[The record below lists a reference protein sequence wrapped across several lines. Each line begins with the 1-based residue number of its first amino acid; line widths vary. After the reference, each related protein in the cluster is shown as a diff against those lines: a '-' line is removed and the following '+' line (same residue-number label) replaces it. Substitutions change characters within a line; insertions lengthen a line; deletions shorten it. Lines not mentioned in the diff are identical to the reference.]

1 MTHARRN
8 RAAHRGTTLI
18 EAMAATVVLLFGML
32 GLLSADL
39 ISFQQ
44 NSYAVK
50 QNQATALARDVADM
64 VSRWNYTDARLT
76 NVTDND
82 ALVLQ
87 SGASLSEPDWTQYEL
102 DLGLVSGTPANSPLR
117 AIDNDTFRRH
127 VALRP
132 LMDGT
137 TRLGTLVSA
146 VVSWPEGGRW
156 RQVVLH
162 TMVYDPSGNKAPV
175 PGL

>member
-1 MTHARRN
+1 MKHPPRTRV
-8 RAAHRGTTLI
+8 AHRGTTLI

-44 NSYAVK
+44 NAYAVK
-50 QNQATALARDVADM
+50 QNQATALARDVADT

-76 NVTDND
+76 NVASND
-82 ALVLQ
+82 ALVLE
-87 SGASLSEPDWTQYEL
+87 SGASSDAPDWGAYEL
-102 DLGLVSGTPANSPLR
+102 DLGAVPNTS
-117 AIDNDTFRRH
+117 FRRH

-132 LMDGT
+132 LRDGPT
-137 TRLGTLVSA
+137 QLGLLVSA
-146 VVSWPEGGRW
+146 IVSWPEGGRW

-162 TMVYDPSGNKAPV
+162 TMVYDPSGNNAPV

>member
-1 MTHARRN
+1 M
-8 RAAHRGTTLI
+8 
-18 EAMAATVVLLFGML
+18 

-44 NSYAVK
+44 NSFAVK
-50 QNQATALARDVADM
+50 QNQATALARDVADT
-64 VSRWNYTDARLT
+64 VTRWSYTDTRLT
-76 NVTDND
+76 NATGND
-82 ALVLQ
+82 SRVLE
-87 SGASLSEPDWTQYEL
+87 SGAVADEPDWSAYEL
-102 DLGLVSGTPANSPLR
+102 DMLAASSTASNPVRPLGNNS
-117 AIDNDTFRRH
+117 FRRH
-127 VALRP
+127 IALRP

-137 TRLGTLVSA
+137 TQLGLLVSA

-162 TMVYDPSGNKAPV
+162 TMVYDPSGNSAPV

>member
-1 MTHARRN
+1 MSRAPRT
-8 RAAHRGTTLI
+8 RAACRGTTLI
-18 EAMAATVVLLFGML
+18 EAMVATVALLFGML

-44 NSYAVK
+44 NAFAVK
-50 QNQATALARDVADM
+50 QNQATALARDVADT
-64 VSRWNYTDARLT
+64 VSRWNYTDTRLT
-76 NVTDND
+76 NSASND
-82 ALVLQ
+82 GLVLE
-87 SGASLSEPDWTQYEL
+87 SGAFSNEPAWSVYEL
-102 DLGLVSGTPANSPLR
+102 DMGAVPATS
-117 AIDNDTFRRH
+117 FRRH

-137 TRLGTLVSA
+137 TQLGLLVSA
-146 VVSWPEGGRW
+146 VVSWPEGSRW

-162 TMVYDPSGNKAPV
+162 SMVYDPSGNNAPV

>member
-1 MTHARRN
+1 MRRAP
-8 RAAHRGTTLI
+8 RTRAAAAHRGTTLI

-44 NSYAVK
+44 NAYAVK
-50 QNQATALARDVADM
+50 QNQATALARDVADT

-76 NVTDND
+76 NVATND
-82 ALVLQ
+82 ALVLE
-87 SGASLSEPDWTQYEL
+87 SGASSSEPNWGAYEL
-102 DLGLVSGTPANSPLR
+102 DLGTVPAT
-117 AIDNDTFRRH
+117 TFRRH

-137 TRLGTLVSA
+137 TQLGLLVSA
-146 VVSWPEGGRW
+146 IVSWPEGGRW

-162 TMVYDPSGNKAPV
+162 TMVYDPSGNNAPV